1 RGEPTRHAAR
11 HRDGGERPPSA
22 QRDRGADAQD
32 RAHDGGGG
40 VARSRYRGPVQCSG
54 ASRPADK
61 HPRGIRRAPQTPSA
75 GSAPLGASLL
85 LPFLLFVVV
94 VVVVVPII
102 VIVVEIVVVVLVEVV
117 VLEVVDVLVFV
128 LLFLVLFTR
137 VDEPREQILHAS
149 PPAQDAPREPGRLPH
164 ITFAQSCPWRGAPS
178 PSTSKPSA
186 RIMARASA
194 WRWPGVVR

>member
-1 RGEPTRHAAR
+1 RLLARGGRAVDRERRARPSGRGAHHRGEPTRHATR

-85 LPFLLFVVV
+85 LPFFLLL
-94 VVVVVPII
+94 VVVVPII
-102 VIVVEIVVVVLVEVV
+102 VIVVEVLVVVLVEVV
-117 VLEVVDVLVFV
+117 
-128 LLFLVLFTR
+128 
-137 VDEPREQILHAS
+137 
-149 PPAQDAPREPGRLPH
+149 
-164 ITFAQSCPWRGAPS
+164 
-178 PSTSKPSA
+178 
-186 RIMARASA
+186 
-194 WRWPGVVR
+194 

>member
-1 RGEPTRHAAR
+1 
-11 HRDGGERPPSA
+11 
-22 QRDRGADAQD
+22 
-32 RAHDGGGG
+32 
-40 VARSRYRGPVQCSG
+40 
-54 ASRPADK
+54 
-61 HPRGIRRAPQTPSA
+61 
-75 GSAPLGASLL
+75 
-85 LPFLLFVVV
+85 PFLLFVVV

-102 VIVVEIVVVVLVEVV
+102 VIVVEVLVVVLVEVV
-117 VLEVVDVLVFV
+117 VLEVVGVLVF
-128 LLFLVLFTR
+128 LLLLLLLLLVLFTR

-164 ITFAQSCPWRGAPS
+164 ITFAQLCPWRGAPS